1 MLQKQRERFAYVLVM
16 PALILV
22 LALNV
27 LPMVQGLIL
36 SVQRQNLI
44 RPNPDAFIGFGHY
57 LQALTRDPDF
67 WSSTV
72 NTLYFTAGS
81 VTGAYLLSLGLALL
95 LNLDIMGRGFFR
107 ALFLIPWVVPDVV
120 TALLWK
126 WVYSDQ
132 YGIANFLLLKLGLID
147 SPLLYL
153 SSQEAA
159 MPAVIVVR
167 IWQLYP
173 IMTVV
178 LLAALQNV
186 PREIIE
192 AAKIDGANAFQRFWY
207 VTFEYIRPSSSIIV
221 LLASI
226 WTFQAFDVVYLLTGG
241 GPAGA
246 TQNLAIM
253 VYVKAF
259 WSSQLGYAAAIGV
272 IMLLFLLL
280 LGLAQQALDSYM
292 NRGARNV

>member
-1 MLQKQRERFAYVLVM
+1 LLQKARERFGYMLVM

-22 LALNV
+22 LALN
-27 LPMVQGLIL
+27 LAPMIQGLIM
-36 SVQRQNLI
+36 SFQRQNLI
-44 RPNPDAFIGFGHY
+44 RPNPNDFIGINHY
-57 LQALTRDPDF
+57 IQALFRDPDF
-67 WSSTV
+67 WSSTF
-72 NTLYFTAGS
+72 NTVYWTVGS
-81 VTGAYLLSLGLALL
+81 VTGAYLLSLALALL
-95 LNLDIMGRGFFR
+95 LNNEIWGRGFFR

-153 SSQEAA
+153 SSPDAA
-159 MPAVIVVR
+159 MPSVILVR

-178 LLAALQNV
+178 LLASLQNV
-186 PREIIE
+186 PKEIIE

-207 VTFEYIRPSSSIIV
+207 VTFNYIRPTSTIII
-221 LLASI
+221 LLAAI

-253 VYVKAF
+253 VYTKAF

-272 IMLLFLLL
+272 LMLLFLVL
-280 LGLAQQALDSYM
+280 LGLAQQALDAYM
-292 NRGARNV
+292 NRGARNG